1 MGKLTQKQRRE
12 LKNKHN
18 LNDKTEHYDL
28 TYSENNNETHT
39 TENTD
44 NTETNETNDE
54 QQRNDLKRM
63 GVLNATDRNLTDAE
77 LKQLTA
83 YLTSRKRTIKFNGGA
98 SDEITNLTDDII
110 SFHGF
115 TGCYLSIL
123 SSATTCE
130 DLVVSFLFQWIKEK
144 HVVMY
149 LKLNAD
155 DDVVSFALLHKTD
168 YDPYR
173 KHKNMYVLDYIY
185 TYTNYRNMGHAQSL
199 INKIKQKH
207 EFTALC
213 SSDLSSL
220 VFHKCKLKEMRAT
233 IQGLRVMRT

>member
-1 MGKLTQKQRRE
+1 
-12 LKNKHN
+12 
-18 LNDKTEHYDL
+18 
-28 TYSENNNETHT
+28 
-39 TENTD
+39 
-44 NTETNETNDE
+44 
-54 QQRNDLKRM
+54 M
-63 GVLNATDRNLTDAE
+63 GVLNTSDRNLTEAE
-77 LKQLTA
+77 LKQLKA
-83 YLTSRKRTIKFNGGA
+83 YLMSRKRTITFNGC
-98 SDEITNLTDDII
+98 SEHEITNMTDDII
-110 SFHGF
+110 SFNGF
-115 TGCYLSIL
+115 TGCFLSIL

-130 DLVVSFLFQWIKEK
+130 DLVVSFLFQWVREK

-173 KHKNMYVLDYIY
+173 KHKNPYVLDYIY
-185 TYTNYRNMGHAQSL
+185 TYKNYRNMGHAQSL
-199 INKIKQKH
+199 INKIKQNH

-220 VFHKCKLKEMRAT
+220 VFQKCKLKEMRAT

>member
-1 MGKLTQKQRRE
+1 MGKLTQMQRRE
-12 LKNKHN
+12 LKKKHN

-44 NTETNETNDE
+44 NTETNENHDE

-63 GVLNATDRNLTDAE
+63 GVLNATDRILTDAE

-110 SFHGF
+110 SFNGF

-130 DLVVSFLFQWIKEK
+130 DLVVSFLCQWIE
-144 HVVMY
+144 
-149 LKLNAD
+149 
-155 DDVVSFALLHKTD
+155 
-168 YDPYR
+168 R
-173 KHKNMYVLDYIY
+173 KSI
-185 TYTNYRNMGHAQSL
+185 
-199 INKIKQKH
+199 
-207 EFTALC
+207 
-213 SSDLSSL
+213 
-220 VFHKCKLKEMRAT
+220 
-233 IQGLRVMRT
+233 